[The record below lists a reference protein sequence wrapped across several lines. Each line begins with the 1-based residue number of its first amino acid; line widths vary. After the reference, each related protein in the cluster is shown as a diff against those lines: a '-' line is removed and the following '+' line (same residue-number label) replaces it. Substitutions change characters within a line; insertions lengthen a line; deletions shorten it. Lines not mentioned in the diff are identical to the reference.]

1 MNQQQTL
8 IRLIL
13 VFLCLISSA
22 TVFAKPTAS
31 VDRSQIGL
39 DETLTLTLRINES
52 SFFSGPDLTPLEKD
66 FEILAH
72 NQSSRHSIVNGQ
84 AESFTEWIIRMAPKR
99 TGKIIIPPIEIGG
112 EKSDPLSI
120 EVSQSSPTTTNQAG
134 QIFVEAQFDQQQAYV
149 QAQLI
154 FTLRLFSSVNLV
166 DLKLEAPQIDDA
178 IVEKL
183 SDTSY
188 EKTING
194 QRYGVYEIK
203 YAIFPQSSGK
213 LTIPPVLFA
222 GNIAQQRRNRSFF
235 DPFNNRGQIVRRRS
249 PEASIVIKEKPSGY
263 PAGQVWLPSKNLQLI
278 ENWSKDPG
286 QLEVGESVTRTV
298 QIIAN
303 GMLSEQLPPI
313 AVDTVVGI
321 KTYPDQAQ
329 NENRVSPTGVTGI
342 RSESTAI
349 LPTKAGKFLLPA
361 LSISWWDTTTHQ
373 LKVATLPAKSIN
385 VTGAA
390 APLIQPPL
398 TTPTI
403 TQPASDIAADRPLS
417 ASGSDSSSSDW
428 LSNILAGFFACAWLV
443 TLVLYWRLR
452 EKQKQSVMR
461 KSEPDWQKASTDNE
475 KTAFRALDRAC
486 KNNDPAQIRQALIQ
500 WANSFWPNSNIRSLE
515 DIGQTANNDELRLLL
530 QDLDRSLYGSHD
542 NSTGSS
548 VKTDKQSSSEALL
561 ALISQIRKLP
571 GKGAKT
577 QNRILDPLYPIS
589 S

>member
-235 DPFNNRGQIVRRRS
+235 DPFNNRGQNVRRRS

-313 AVDTVVGI
+313 AVDTVEGI

-428 LSNILAGFFACAWLV
+428 LSNILAVFFACAWLV

-452 EKQKQSVMR
+452 EKLKQSVMR